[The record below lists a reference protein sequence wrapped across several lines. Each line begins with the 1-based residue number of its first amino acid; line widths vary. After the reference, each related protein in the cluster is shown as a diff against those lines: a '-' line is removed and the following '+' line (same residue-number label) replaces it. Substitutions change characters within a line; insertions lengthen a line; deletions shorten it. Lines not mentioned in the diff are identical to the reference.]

1 MSHDLR
7 HISPASR
14 KVRRQIETLSSTL
27 TLPTVRLAL
36 GMLEGEH
43 SSSRLGGNND
53 PMSTR
58 DYTLE
63 DEARLIDWK
72 ASAKQGH
79 PMVIDRERLVTSRVH
94 LLLDNGLEMQGR
106 TASGE
111 TATEVAGNAMCMF
124 AALSARRHDRISL
137 VFADSLNII
146 RKPFKGGLAQ
156 FEQAIDKAMGG
167 GQTRSP
173 RNFEALLSYARTLN
187 DKGSLVVIATDDHAL
202 SGDHLHSLRLIAAM
216 HPLMLI
222 DVTTLNP
229 FRKVPFGQVTD
240 GLSGRRIPAFMIG
253 GQPADSV
260 DTHRRY
266 LTAQLREQLKASNA
280 TLIRATSSEDM
291 FSQFIHLVSV
301 TLKQTSYASFDASSI
316 VAGETA

>member
-1 MSHDLR
+1 MSSAPR
-7 HISPASR
+7 QTSPEAR
-14 KVRRQIETLSSTL
+14 KVRRKIETLSSTL
-27 TLPTVRLAL
+27 TLPTVRRAL
-36 GMLEGEH
+36 GVLEGEH

-58 DYTLE
+58 DYTFE

-72 ASAKQGH
+72 ASAKLGH

-94 LLLDNGLEMQGR
+94 LLLDNGIEMEGR
-106 TASGE
+106 TSSGE

-137 VFADSLNII
+137 VFADSRNII

-156 FEQAIDKAMGG
+156 FEQAIDNGAG
-167 GQTRSP
+167 GQARPP
-173 RNFEALLSYARTLN
+173 RNFEALLAYARTLN
-187 DKGSLVVIATDDHAL
+187 DKGSLVVIATDEHAL
-202 SGDHLHSLRLIAAM
+202 SQVHLHSLRLIAAM
-216 HPLMLI
+216 HPLTLI
-222 DVTTLNP
+222 DVATLNP
-229 FRKVPFGQVTD
+229 FRKVSFGQITD
-240 GLSGRRIPAFMIG
+240 GINGRRIPAFLISE
-253 GQPADSV
+253 QSANAV

-266 LTAQLREQLKASNA
+266 LTAQLQEHLKADGT

-301 TLKQTSYASFDASSI
+301 TLKQTSFTSFRAPSTI
-316 VAGETA
+316 AGGMA

>member
-7 HISPASR
+7 HVSPASR

-27 TLPTVRLAL
+27 TLPTVRRAL
-36 GMLEGEH
+36 GVLEGEH

-58 DYTLE
+58 DYTFE

-72 ASAKQGH
+72 ASAKLGH

-94 LLLDNGLEMQGR
+94 LLVDNGLEMEGR
-106 TASGE
+106 TISGE

-124 AALSARRHDRISL
+124 AALSARRHDKISL

-156 FEQAIDKAMGG
+156 FEKAIDDAVR
-167 GQTRSP
+167 GQSRPP

-187 DKGSLVVIATDDHAL
+187 DKGSLVVIATDGHAL
-202 SGDHLHSLRLIAAM
+202 NDNHLHSLRLIAAM

-222 DVTTLNP
+222 DIETLNP

-240 GLSGRRIPAFMIG
+240 GADGRRIPAFMIG
-253 GQPADSV
+253 EQTAKSV

-266 LTAQLREQLKASNA
+266 LTAQLQERLKASGA
-280 TLIRATSSEDM
+280 TLICVTSSEDM

-301 TLKQTSYASFDASSI
+301 TLKQTSFTSPEALPL
-316 VAGETA
+316 VAGEMA